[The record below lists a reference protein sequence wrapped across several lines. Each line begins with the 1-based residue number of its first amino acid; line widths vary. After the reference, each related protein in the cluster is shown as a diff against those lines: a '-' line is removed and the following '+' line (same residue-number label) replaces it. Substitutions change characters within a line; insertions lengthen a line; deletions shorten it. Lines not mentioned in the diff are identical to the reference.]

1 MSGQDYRPKNAFPR
15 RFVSP
20 LIAPPAPIGPRCGN
34 DSARFAR
41 ASAQGPVWHITCRSV
56 AIAAQSPHQNADKNK
71 KENMVMQ
78 RLRHLRLLPV
88 AMLVMLTLAAC
99 SSGIG
104 KTAGES
110 IDDATITTQVKAK
123 LAKEKV
129 STLTKVEVDTNHRTV
144 YLNGLVDSEDMKQR
158 ASNIAWSV
166 KGVNAVVNNLAVKT
180 SG

>member
-15 RFVSP
+15 RFVNP
-20 LIAPPAPIGPRCGN
+20 LIAPPAPIGPPGGN
-34 DSARFAR
+34 NSARFAR
-41 ASAQGPVWHITCRSV
+41 ASALGPVWHITCRSV
-56 AIAAQSPHQNADKNK
+56 AIAAQSPHQNVDKNK
-71 KENMVMQ
+71 KENIMQ

>member
-1 MSGQDYRPKNAFPR
+1 M
-15 RFVSP
+15 
-20 LIAPPAPIGPRCGN
+20 L
-34 DSARFAR
+34 
-41 ASAQGPVWHITCRSV
+41 
-56 AIAAQSPHQNADKNK
+56 
-71 KENMVMQ
+71 
-78 RLRHLRLLPV
+78 RLRDLRLLSV
-88 AMLVMLTLAAC
+88 ALLAMLVLAAC
-99 SSGIG
+99 SSGVG

-123 LAKEKV
+123 LAAEKV

-144 YLNGLVDSEDMKQR
+144 YLNGLVDSQEMKQR

>member
-1 MSGQDYRPKNAFPR
+1 MY
-15 RFVSP
+15 
-20 LIAPPAPIGPRCGN
+20 GPR
-34 DSARFAR
+34 
-41 ASAQGPVWHITCRSV
+41 
-56 AIAAQSPHQNADKNK
+56 
-71 KENMVMQ
+71 
-78 RLRHLRLLPV
+78 LLRLLPV